1 MTLAQ
6 LTFKVGYLTP
16 RETEIW
22 NLRKKIDNQS
32 KIGQILGISRQAVN
46 NSLAHIEKKLE
57 RTFKEVLDANNLVAR
72 KMDLVDGIMVAYSPA
87 HQLPVVVSL
96 SNANGLKV
104 WYLYEGNC
112 LSCDLERSCLKML
125 REEAQVRG
133 IRLEPGDRHLEPTKL
148 ALKIFSKYLMEE
160 ETVG

>member
-87 HQLPVVVSL
+87 YQLPVVVSL

-112 LSCDLERSCLKML
+112 HSCDLERSCLKML
-125 REEAQVRG
+125 REEAQGRG